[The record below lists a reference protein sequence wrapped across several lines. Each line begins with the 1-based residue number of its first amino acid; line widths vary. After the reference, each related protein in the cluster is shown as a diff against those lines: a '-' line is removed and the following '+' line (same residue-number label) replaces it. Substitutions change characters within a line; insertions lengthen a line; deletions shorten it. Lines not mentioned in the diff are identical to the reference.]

1 MAVWGAGDQEW
12 LAGTAG
18 TFTMSPYVATGA
30 HIRHVGGTS
39 YEVTVTYDPVPPDAK
54 PLRRPKR
61 QPARKPTL
69 AEALASM
76 RPTMTGTA
84 TLPPSP
90 NPAPAACCGPRSGS
104 PHSPPRGGT

>member
-84 TLPPSP
+84 TLPEPR
-90 NPAPAACCGPRSGS
+90 ARRVLWAAFWITALAAAWWHLMR
-104 PHSPPRGGT
+104 